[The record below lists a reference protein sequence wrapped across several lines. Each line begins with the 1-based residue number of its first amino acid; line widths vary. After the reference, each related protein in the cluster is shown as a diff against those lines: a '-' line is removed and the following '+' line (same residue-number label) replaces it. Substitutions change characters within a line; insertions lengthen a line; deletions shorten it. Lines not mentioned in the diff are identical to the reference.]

1 MRRKSSTRAPASS
14 AAAAAA
20 NSAAPTF
27 TSFAAATAHALGAY
41 PGSSMSSASAAVS
54 TSHAPSQ
61 WDTDALQLLKKLSK
75 RDATTKLRALSDLN
89 AHVESLTELAPGIGS
104 DFVNAWGPAFRA
116 SVLDDVSPAVRA
128 ALLNIMG
135 LVVAKFRRLIQP
147 IFPSI
152 LPVWLAAQGD
162 ITTSVAELAVGTLS
176 ESLPTPAH
184 RRKVAD
190 RYGDDL
196 RAYCVD
202 VLGRL
207 MTSTEAE
214 RFIPEARHV
223 TAVLIWLVEAANSPA
238 AVAPVIDNNSNHL
251 MFLARGP
258 KQKKKGS
265 GAVQPSGALREAC
278 QLAVAVL
285 AHMSLDDEA
294 DNIRALQFGEVAL
307 LGVRKSEPSAWDL
320 VLVLLH
326 DGWFAAFPNDFKKLG
341 DSAGDA
347 VTATF
352 PTGLSAL
359 LPLFDA
365 LPERMVASAALAER
379 LLLRMKKALS
389 PSDANSVDSKQQVN
403 VAYLLSALPTYIEC
417 ASFAHNTGSSRWLE
431 GQGTADRDQYAA
443 TIVMSHILPTFR
455 LFISGQLPPVPKLQS
470 NTSTANARRRPPANA
485 NNGVAHDLSI
495 AIARSLQGLGKDTL
509 LMAYQGISKSFVDS
523 LDGRNP
529 GEVVKRYLLLLNNM
543 SESVFPCALATAV
556 IQELMH
562 LAVDQSLD
570 VYVGALSST
579 LSNGASCN
587 ILSQHEATTG
597 QNAQEFV
604 CELMGYTKRILSDLN
619 FQDDDKVN
627 AVIRHVGEVYSWIHW
642 ASSPDADRKVWDQ
655 IMDDVT
661 SSCEGDTWM
670 YVLGETVQAH
680 KRRREI
686 PAFSSWSA
694 VGGEKFE
701 KAVFAAAEDMQA
713 DGSSYSLSLVAAA
726 SDPQGGADMPLP
738 VLRRVAELVA
748 AHIMSDSQ
756 SEIYDNL
763 LIALLRSP
771 VQYLETEGAFHKL
784 LAVTILRAAGS
795 EVIFSE
801 MLSLLGRL
809 PSSKIVDHV
818 SRILSVISEQRSSPQ
833 SGTDNITVGRARVTA
848 RLIADICA
856 PVGRD
861 SVALCEEVLSWSSV
875 PFTNEL
881 LRLVP
886 MSFIFGIGEAME
898 LRHARFL
905 DVYEQV
911 EASKEGSDVRV
922 PLQAFV
928 KTLSAIEKG
937 SLARLATERILG
949 NASSSLLEVLCV
961 ICSERSL
968 DVSDWSLSS
977 EGIARGIS
985 DVFPRTGQR
994 TAEPFARVP
1003 NVVRLCVAESRGLY
1017 LESFRDLLQECVK
1030 IVRRDPLSANSL
1042 IALDILSASLA
1053 INIEVPQ
1060 EEGVKARTRPL
1071 WLVESTAL
1079 ALLAV
1084 RRCLERSLS
1093 ASQKEL
1099 EKLET
1104 HSATFFSSA
1113 VRALGVEA
1121 LGEDDL
1127 RFWAL
1132 RAKDIL
1138 QSYVYDD
1145 AARENS
1151 TLESCKRLASLS
1163 VLGSALVEL
1172 DESMKVARSDMMYQL
1187 CHSGAWAGVKLLPMA
1202 ENSRKSLEGA
1212 DISLMELGSRS
1223 ASALILKA
1231 AEKGV
1236 LLNADGSIPV
1246 DITGVYS
1253 LAPLLSSRA
1262 SSTRKAILT
1271 LLAYAAAIDLPD
1283 TVSNAF
1289 PKEGFA
1295 DEAKEVRFVTDLV
1308 PKQLRLALEWPKSP
1322 EMSKESEEYAAREL
1336 GYFLAW
1342 RLFLDLIRADD
1353 AVGGS
1358 ALLGD
1363 VQEDVSFRR
1372 VGITFLRSRPELY
1385 AEFFDKCVEVVV
1397 DGKMTE
1403 RVAAG
1408 AAAAEALQVE
1418 ERAAQ
1423 GAQLVQQQ
1431 EAQEEAEPEERQL
1444 VSGSEMDKE
1453 VGKAAGIAF
1462 ARALQ
1467 RLPALSRQL
1476 VTDRLD
1482 RGTALRVESFVRKKI
1497 SPLLIAAEI
1506 RKVKEWGAFGG
1517 GPSSSSAGEAG
1528 NVPDLEGEGELHA
1541 RGSVAGREVWA
1552 TYTFSDVTLEIG
1564 MRLPD
1569 VFPLNTVEVEAR
1581 SRIGMSEARWRKT
1594 LLGMTTLLRA
1604 KDGTLAE
1611 AVELWRRNL
1620 DKTFQGAEECPI
1632 CYSVLHLTTAALPR
1646 MQCRTCKNLFHSEC
1660 LCKWFTKSNS
1670 SACPLCRSAF

>member
-1 MRRKSSTRAPASS
+1 M
-14 AAAAAA
+14 
-20 NSAAPTF
+20 
-27 TSFAAATAHALGAY
+27 
-41 PGSSMSSASAAVS
+41 S

-75 RDATTKLRALSDLN
+75 RDATTKLRALSDLTT
-89 AHVESLTELAPGIGS
+89 HVESLTELAPGIGS
-104 DFVNAWGPAFRA
+104 NFVNAWGPAFRA

-128 ALLNIMG
+128 ALLTIMG
-135 LVVAKFRRLIQP
+135 LVVTKFRRLIQP

-152 LPVWLAAQGD
+152 LPVWIAAQGD
-162 ITTSVAELAVGTLS
+162 VTASVAELATATLS

-184 RRKVAD
+184 RTKVVD

-202 VLGRL
+202 VHGRL
-207 MTSTEAE
+207 MTSTDSE
-214 RFIPEARHV
+214 RFLPEARHV
-223 TAVLIWLVEAANSPA
+223 TAVLRWLVDVACSPA
-238 AVAPVIDNNSNHL
+238 AVAPVIDNSSNPL

-258 KQKKKGS
+258 KQKKKGL

-278 QLAVAVL
+278 QLAISVL

-294 DNIRALQFGEVAL
+294 DNIRAVQFGELAL
-307 LGVRKSEPSAWDL
+307 LGIRKSKPVAWDL
-320 VLVLLH
+320 VLVLLYN
-326 DGWFAAFPNDFKKLG
+326 GWYVAFPNDFKQLG
-341 DSAGDA
+341 DHVGDA

-365 LPERMVASAALAER
+365 LPARMAASAALAEGI
-379 LLLRMKKALS
+379 LLRMKKALN
-389 PSDANSVDSKQQVN
+389 PSGQRTGESKQQTN
-403 VAYLLSALPTYIEC
+403 VAYVLFALPTYIEC
-417 ASFAHNTGSSRWLE
+417 ASFANSKGSTRWLE
-431 GQGTADRDQYAA
+431 GQGTSNQDQYAA
-443 TIVMSHILPTFR
+443 TVAVTHILPTFQ

-470 NTSTANARRRPPANA
+470 DTSAANARRRSPANA
-485 NNGVAHDLSI
+485 NNGLAHDLSI
-495 AIARSLQGLGKDTL
+495 AIARSMQGLNKDTL
-509 LMAYQGISKSFVDS
+509 LMTFQSASKSFIDS
-523 LDGRNP
+523 LNGRSP
-529 GEVVKRYLLLLNNM
+529 GEVVKRYLFVLDNM
-543 SESVFPCALATAV
+543 TESVFPSALATAV

-562 LAVDQSLD
+562 VSVDQSLD
-570 VYVGALSST
+570 VYVGALAST
-579 LSNGASCN
+579 LSNEASCN

-597 QNAQEFV
+597 QNAKEFV
-604 CELMGYTKRILSDLN
+604 QELLGYSKCILSDL
-619 FQDDDKVN
+619 KVHHDIEVSK
-627 AVIRHVGEVYSWIHW
+627 VIRHIGDVYSWIHW
-642 ASSPDADRKVWDQ
+642 ASNPDESQKVWDQ
-655 IMDDVT
+655 IMDDVE
-661 SSCEGDTWM
+661 SSCEGETWM
-670 YVLGETVQAH
+670 HVLGETLQAH

-694 VGGEKFE
+694 IGGEKFN
-701 KAVFAAAEDMQA
+701 KAVLQAAEGMQA
-713 DGSSYSLSLVAAA
+713 NRSSYSLSLVTAA
-726 SDPQGGADMPLP
+726 SDPQGGADLPLP
-738 VLRRVAELVA
+738 VLRHVAELVTA
-748 AHIMSDSQ
+748 KVMSDSQ
-756 SEIYDNL
+756 SEIYDSL

-771 VQYLETEGAFHKL
+771 VQYLETEEAFHNL
-784 LAVTILRAAGS
+784 LAVAILRAAGN
-795 EVIFSE
+795 EVISSE
-801 MLSLLGRL
+801 MRSLLGRL

-818 SRILSVISEQRSSPQ
+818 SRILSVISEHRFPLQN
-833 SGTDNITVGRARVTA
+833 GTDSIIFSRARVTA
-848 RLIADICA
+848 VLIADVCSPIGLDC
-856 PVGRD
+856 
-861 SVALCEEVLSWSSV
+861 VALCEEVLSWCSV
-875 PFTNEL
+875 PFTKEL

-886 MSFIFGIGEAME
+886 MSSIFGHGEALE
-898 LRHARFL
+898 LHHDRFL

-911 EASKEGSDVRV
+911 GASKEGSDVRT

-928 KTLSAIEKG
+928 KTLSATEKG
-937 SLARLATERILG
+937 KLARLATERILG
-949 NASSSLLEVLCV
+949 SARRSLLEVLHV
-961 ICSERSL
+961 ICSDRFL
-968 DVSDWSLSS
+968 DISDLSLSS
-977 EGIARGIS
+977 EGIAKGIS
-985 DVFPRTGQR
+985 AVFPH
-994 TAEPFARVP
+994 TAQNTAGPFGRVP
-1003 NVVRLCVAESRGLY
+1003 EVVRLCITESQGLY
-1017 LESFRDLLQECVK
+1017 LESFRNLLQESVK

-1053 INIEVPQ
+1053 VNSDLPENEGFEARKIPQ
-1060 EEGVKARTRPL
+1060 
-1071 WLVESTAL
+1071 WLVENTAL

-1093 ASQKEL
+1093 ASRKEL

-1104 HSATFFSSA
+1104 HSALFFSSA
-1113 VRALGVEA
+1113 VERLGVGE

-1127 RFWAL
+1127 RFWSL

-1138 QSYVYDD
+1138 QSYVYEDTSG
-1145 AARENS
+1145 EGS
-1151 TLESCKRLASLS
+1151 TLESWRRLASLS
-1163 VLGSALVEL
+1163 ILGSVLVEV
-1172 DESMKVARSDMMYQL
+1172 DESVKVARSDIIDEI
-1187 CHSGAWAGVKLLPMA
+1187 CHSGAWAGVNLLPEV
-1202 ENSRKSLEGA
+1202 ENSPKSGEEA
-1212 DISLMELGSRS
+1212 DVSLMELGARS
-1223 ASALILKA
+1223 SSALILKA

-1236 LLNADGSIPV
+1236 LLNGDGSIPV
-1246 DITGVYS
+1246 DIKGVYS
-1253 LAPLLSSRA
+1253 LAPILSSRA
-1262 SSTRKAILT
+1262 LSTRKAILT
-1271 LLAYAAAIDLPD
+1271 LLAYAAASDLPY

-1295 DEAKEVRFVTDLV
+1295 DEAKEVRFVTESV
-1308 PKQLRLALEWPKSP
+1308 PRQLRLALEWPKSP
-1322 EMSKESEEYAAREL
+1322 EMNKESEQYAAREL

-1342 RLFLDLIRADD
+1342 RLFLDLIRAEDT
-1353 AVGGS
+1353 VGGS
-1358 ALLGD
+1358 ALLGA

-1397 DGKMTE
+1397 DGKVTE
-1403 RVAAG
+1403 RMAAG

-1431 EAQEEAEPEERQL
+1431 EVQEEASEASELEERQL
-1444 VSGSEMDKE
+1444 DSGSEMDKE
-1453 VGKAAGIAF
+1453 VGRAAGIAF

-1467 RLPALSRQL
+1467 RLPALSRQH

-1482 RGTALRVESFVRKKI
+1482 RGTALRVEAFVRKKI

-1517 GPSSSSAGEAG
+1517 GPSSSSAGPSSAVGEAG
-1528 NVPDLEGEGELHA
+1528 NIPDMEGEGELHA

-1569 VFPLNTVEVEAR
+1569 VFPLNIVEVEAR

-1632 CYSVLHLTTAALPR
+1632 CFSVLHLTTAALPR
-1646 MQCRTCKNLFHSEC
+1646 MQCRTCKKLFHSEC